1 MQPPY
6 QQPKYQHFPPYQ
18 LTNTT
23 KYPSSLA
30 PTQAAHS
37 SNPYETTEQVYLNH
51 YTSNPYELPPPPP
64 KHKTYKWLYILLLV
78 VVAVV
83 PVTLYHV
90 VTTELVTTK
99 DITIVVTP
107 TPQPTYNVT
116 DPGLSMNEVSGKQ
129 IWECTLANLDT
140 QGTVHTNITLKN
152 QILWH
157 TNVKG
162 PRVYFQTLTWQRM
175 QI

>member
-90 VTTELVTTK
+90 VTTK